1 MGVNLS
7 CVHSDG
13 TQTIRSPPRSG
24 GSFKL
29 DSGRP
34 PVAPSVGTPRL
45 SPSPGG
51 LVETKKQRNKETKK
65 QRNKETKK
73 QRNKVIIC
81 TSVATCSLHPPP
93 SLRVLQILRR
103 LASALADLLGLE
115 PRRGIN
121 WHIND
126 CPKAQK
132 IHAAKVEF

>member
-13 TQTIRSPPRSG
+13 SQTIRSPPRSG

-34 PVAPSVGTPRL
+34 PVAPSVGTRL

-65 QRNKETKK
+65 QRNKETK
-73 QRNKVIIC
+73 
-81 TSVATCSLHPPP
+81 
-93 SLRVLQILRR
+93 
-103 LASALADLLGLE
+103 
-115 PRRGIN
+115 
-121 WHIND
+121 
-126 CPKAQK
+126 
-132 IHAAKVEF
+132 